1 MILDCF
7 TFFNEFDVLELRLRT
22 LGDVVDTFVICEAPF
37 TFRGNPKPLYFA
49 DEAARF
55 APWSDRLRL
64 IALPGPPAAIAW
76 DNEAA
81 QRSFL
86 ATALTDCA
94 PGDVILIG
102 DVDEIPDPRLLA
114 TPPAAGR
121 IVTHRMVL
129 MRGYANRADFGG
141 APSWYGT
148 RALRAGDLAAFGT
161 LNDVRY
167 HPFADTDV
175 VSGGWHFSSFGGGE
189 VMERKLRSFSHAE
202 LDIRYLRD
210 RRRLDVH
217 YEGAGGEAGTVEVSL
232 DTLPAPLRED
242 ARWAPYLWRQSSAL
256 APEHTALLEHAHGCL
271 AYVPDDAT
279 GVAVLAAQ
287 PGVWSEAAAERF
299 GAGFRGVFTDAA
311 DLAAAEPA
319 WIVVDGLERQPETAL
334 TRLRRTGATVIAF
347 AANARSLEPMTEAL
361 AGRPLP
367 PGRALGRAEYV
378 AEMRA
383 AGFDVGPA
391 DRVPTRLM
399 PWTMPAPGSTA
410 LYRISVGAF
419 RFPELQAEALAD
431 FQTNAFIFTLNPSP
445 AFDPSASAVV

>member
-37 TFRGNPKPLYFA
+37 TFRGDPKPLYFA
-49 DEAARF
+49 DQAERF
-55 APWSDRLRL
+55 GPWRDRLRA
-64 IALPGPPAAIAW
+64 IVLPGPPAADAW
-76 DNEAA
+76 ANEGA
-81 QRSFL
+81 QRSYL
-86 ATALTDCA
+86 ATALTECA

-114 TPPAAGR
+114 QTPAAGR
-121 IVTHRMVL
+121 IIVHHMVL
-129 MRGYANRADFGG
+129 MRGYANRADEGG

-167 HPFADTDV
+167 HPVTDSDV

-217 YEGAGGEAGTVEVSL
+217 YEGAGGAAKTVEVPP

-242 ARWAPYLWRQSSAL
+242 PRWAPYLWKQTGARG
-256 APEHTALLEHAHGCL
+256 PEHTAQLEHAHGCL
-271 AYVPDDAT
+271 AYLPDGAT
-279 GVAVLAAQ
+279 DVAVLAAQ
-287 PGVWSEAAAERF
+287 PGAWNEAAAQRL
-299 GAGFRGVFTDAA
+299 GAGFRGVFSDAA
-311 DLAAAEPA
+311 ALIASAPG
-319 WIVVDGLERQPETAL
+319 WILVDGLERQPEETL
-334 TRLRRTGATVIAF
+334 VCLRAAQANAIVF
-347 AANARSLEPMTEAL
+347 AANARSLEGLSAAL
-361 AGRPLP
+361 EGRPLP
-367 PGRALGRAEYV
+367 PGRALGRSEIEA
-378 AEMRA
+378 ASRA
-383 AGFDVGPA
+383 AGFTIAGV
-391 DRVPTRLM
+391 DRVPTRVM
-399 PWTMPAPGSTA
+399 PWTMPAPGARA
-410 LYRISVGAF
+410 LYGLTAGAF

-431 FQTNAFIFTLNPSP
+431 FQANAFIFTLNPGP
-445 AFDPSASAVV
+445 AV